1 MNFDLPSLGG
11 CTMAQPL
18 VPRQSCTT
26 SVSAPILVAA
36 LAALVFF
43 MPTQAFAETLQHR
56 IDRLTPHF
64 TISRPDAEGRVPV
77 VLMMHGCG
85 GQRPFMDGMAE
96 IAVEAG
102 AAAVQIDSFAP
113 RRISRAAAI
122 ASVCTGAR
130 LHGRERAGDLYAAVA
145 WAQAQDWADPN
156 RIIAMG
162 WSHGGWT
169 IMDALALRSGEEM
182 SRATGLTG
190 LRDEPLEGLAGA
202 LIVYPYAGV
211 GTYAGRRDWRLEP
224 RSIAIVAER
233 DYIVGSTRATL
244 ERQRARGTPLDI
256 HVFENATHAFEDQS
270 AEDPRVRYNPAATAR
285 EHAMLR
291 ELIEAASAPPQQ
303 AR

>member
-1 MNFDLPSLGG
+1 MSFDLPSLSGR
-11 CTMAQPL
+11 TMAQRPA
-18 VPRQSCTT
+18 PRQSCAT
-26 SVSAPILVAA
+26 SVRVPILIAA

-56 IDRLTPHF
+56 IDRLAPHL
-64 TISRPDAEGRVPV
+64 TVTRPDAEGRVPV
-77 VLMMHGCG
+77 VLMLHGCG
-85 GQRPFMDGMAE
+85 GQRPFMDDLAE
-96 IAVEAG
+96 VVTNAG

-122 ASVCTGAR
+122 ATVCTGAR
-130 LHGRERAGDLYAAVA
+130 LHGRERAGDLYAAFA
-145 WAQAQDWADPN
+145 WARTQNWADPN
-156 RIIAMG
+156 RIIVMG

-182 SRATGLTG
+182 TRATGLTG
-190 LRDEPLEGLAGA
+190 LHDEPLDGLAGA

-211 GTYAGRRDWRLEP
+211 GTYVGRRDWRLAP

-244 ERQRARGTPLDI
+244 ERQRARGTPLEV
-256 HVFENATHAFEDQS
+256 HVFENATHAFEDES

-285 EHAMLR
+285 EHAMLLD
-291 ELIEAASAPPQQ
+291 LIEQLSEPTQSA
-303 AR
+303 R